1 MQLKSFVELRHILY
15 VHESKLL
22 INIFKVQVD
31 DQTEILLNE
40 QNNQKMNLLLMVK
53 VVLQNLQILCLKLF
67 IRVAI

>member
-1 MQLKSFVELRHILY
+1 MQLKSFVELHHILY

-40 QNNQKMNLLLMVK
+40 QNNRKMNLLLMVK